1 MRKIRSEEPANQS
14 IYEDSQKDT
23 ANLKIKNVKTLD
35 ELNKMQD
42 SVDKQDTGAIKIQD
56 DIHQLNNGLE
66 KAKANELQKFD
77 NIDMIKTAGSKTSN
91 NVNLQSLM
99 QIQNSYHQVLG
110 QIDTE
115 VNQFSTTLNPNHL
128 YQAIFLQG
136 EINDN
141 KDLTQV
147 GYKAPNIEVHTVE
160 AFKKSFTFP
169 QIALNDFAVTQL
181 QNLSE

>member
-66 KAKANELQKFD
+66 KAKANEL
-77 NIDMIKTAGSKTSN
+77 
-91 NVNLQSLM
+91 
-99 QIQNSYHQVLG
+99 
-110 QIDTE
+110 
-115 VNQFSTTLNPNHL
+115 
-128 YQAIFLQG
+128 
-136 EINDN
+136 
-141 KDLTQV
+141 
-147 GYKAPNIEVHTVE
+147 
-160 AFKKSFTFP
+160 
-169 QIALNDFAVTQL
+169 
-181 QNLSE
+181 